1 MEESEYEDLEDIEYI
16 KTLYLSLSEIDKIK
30 ILLFIEDKS
39 GLNGSQLSTV
49 SDHCKID
56 RAIDDMWY
64 ISHGLPIPRR
74 MDNENS

>member
-1 MEESEYEDLEDIEYI
+1 MVVIEESEYEDLEDIEYI

-39 GLNGSQLSTV
+39 GLNGSQLSIV

-56 RAIDDMWY
+56 RHIDQY
-64 ISHGLPIPRR
+64 VVH
-74 MDNENS
+74 